1 MSVAMTAVQNARKS
15 ERRKVERWNERRL
28 WTWKDFQLYSLWKNL
43 VMVED
48 SSSPTTNVAEEDPF
62 NEDKVR

>member
-1 MSVAMTAVQNARKS
+1 MLENQKGAKS
-15 ERRKVERWNERRL
+15 SAEMNI
-28 WTWKDFQLYSLWKNL
+28 DFKREKTSNCIPCEKIL